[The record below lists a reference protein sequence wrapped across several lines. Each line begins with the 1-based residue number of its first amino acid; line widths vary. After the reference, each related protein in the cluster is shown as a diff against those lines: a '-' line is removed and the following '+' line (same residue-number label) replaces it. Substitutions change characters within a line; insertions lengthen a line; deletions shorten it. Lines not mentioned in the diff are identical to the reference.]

1 MDAAPV
7 QPLKWEEVRTH
18 ERLLRSLVAP
28 FQTHL
33 VLAGESEPSTGAATG
48 AFFCG
53 DESTSLLST
62 TIPRDYCDQAY
73 RDT

>member
-7 QPLKWEEVRTH
+7 QPLKWEEACTH
-18 ERLLRSLVAP
+18 KRLLSGLVAP

-33 VLAGESEPSTGAATG
+33 VLAGEPEPSTGAATG

-53 DESTSLLST
+53 DELTSLLST
-62 TIPRDYCDQAY
+62 TIRRDYCNQAY